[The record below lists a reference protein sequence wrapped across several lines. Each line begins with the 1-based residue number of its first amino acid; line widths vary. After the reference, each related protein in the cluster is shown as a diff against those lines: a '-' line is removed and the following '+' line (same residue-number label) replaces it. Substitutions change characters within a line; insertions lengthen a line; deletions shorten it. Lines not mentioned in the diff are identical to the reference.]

1 MKKSKSIK
9 NIKKEEMLDLKIKLK
24 LIYSLKNQI

>member
-9 NIKKEEMLDLKIKLK
+9 NIKKEEMTNLKIKLK